1 MCVKHAC
8 RLAHRSLR
16 SAATPCMRDRPR
28 SRGGMRDANTTHQL
42 ESRALRSRRLP
53 SRRQLTW
60 VGQPRPIQGRRLT
73 SSPPRSRHL
82 LGQSCLVQGVWRR
95 HLPRSRQPRP
105 FQGGRTSRRS
115 SRTMRTRS
123 EEWRRT
129 SRRMSGCLTSSPP
142 RSRHLIGQH
151 SLLQGVYDRRRH
163 LPRCLLQG
171 AHA

>member
-16 SAATPCMRDRPR
+16 SAAKPCMRDRQRP
-28 SRGGMRDANTTHQL
+28 RGGMRDANTTHQSK
-42 ESRALRSRRLP
+42 SRALRSRRLP
-53 SRRQLTW
+53 RRQLTW

-73 SSPPRSRHL
+73 SSPPRSGRL

-95 HLPRSRQPRP
+95 HLPRSRQPHP